1 MQTVRVDN
9 VQCKLEMSN
18 RSNKII
24 QMYKKKKI
32 NCNVKRTLG
41 KANKRMN
48 VEN

>member
-24 QMYKKKKI
+24 QMYIKKRLT
-32 NCNVKRTLG
+32 V
-41 KANKRMN
+41 M
-48 VEN
+48 